1 MIMKKLLLF
10 VFCAA
15 ALNGIAQQ
23 KLSLTEVINIA
34 LKNSYDIQLAQ
45 NSVDI
50 STVSNTYSFAGGLP
64 VVTGTAT
71 DNEQVTS
78 INQKYADP
86 TRDTKK
92 DNVATNNLAVGVTG
106 SILLYNGL
114 RVNATKKRLEE
125 LLQQNQ
131 QLLSAQI
138 QNTIAGVISKYYDVV
153 RQQYFLRALDR
164 TIEVSKEKLQILQV
178 RKDVGVANNADIF
191 QAQLDLNGNL
201 QTKESQ
207 YLLIDLAKTD
217 LLKLIFLKPADQK
230 IIIED
235 TIIIDKSIVLD
246 SVKKYLSINPAV
258 IAAQQQ
264 VHINE
269 LIEREV
275 AASRYPTLRASTGYN
290 LSSAKSAAGFS
301 LLNQSY
307 GPFVGINLSVPI
319 YNGSI
324 NKKQQQI
331 AEINTRSSKTNYDYL
346 VLNYETDAV
355 RTYQAYAN
363 SLNQLKT
370 ESENFKLSQQLLDL
384 ISKKF
389 ELGQATIIDV
399 KQAQQ
404 SFENASFRLINL
416 TYTAKIAE
424 VELKRLESQLSN
436 K

>member
-1 MIMKKLLLF
+1 MKKLLLF
-10 VFCAA
+10 VCCAVA
-15 ALNGIAQQ
+15 INGFSQR
-23 KLSLTEVINIA
+23 KMSLTDVINEA

-45 NSVDI
+45 NNIEI
-50 STVSNTYSFAGGLP
+50 STVANTYGFAGGLP
-64 VVTGTAT
+64 VVTGTAS

-106 SILLYNGL
+106 SILLYNGM
-114 RVNATKKRLEE
+114 RVHATKNRLEE
-125 LLQQNQ
+125 IQKQNQ

-138 QNTIAGVISKYYDVV
+138 QNTIAEVLSKYYDVV

-178 RKDVGVANNADIF
+178 RKEVGVANNADIF
-191 QAQLDLNGNL
+191 QAQLDLNGSL
-201 QTKESQ
+201 QAKETQ
-207 YLLIDLAKTD
+207 YLAIDLAKTD
-217 LLKLIFLKPADQK
+217 LLNLIFLKPADQK

-235 TIIIDKSIVLD
+235 TIIIDKSIKLD
-246 SVKKYLSINPAV
+246 SVRNHLSSNPAV
-258 IAAQQQ
+258 IAAEQQ

-269 LIEREV
+269 IIEKET
-275 AASRYPTLRASTGYN
+275 AAARYPSLRASTGYN
-290 LSSAKSAAGFS
+290 LTSAKSAAGFS

-324 NKKQQQI
+324 SKKQQQI
-331 AEINTRSSKTNYDYL
+331 AAINSRSAKTNYDYL
-346 VLNYETDAV
+346 LLNYETGAV
-355 RTYQAYAN
+355 RTYQAYA
-363 SLNQLKT
+363 SSIDQLKL

-384 ISKKF
+384 ITKKF

-404 SFENASFRLINL
+404 SFENASYRLINL

>member
-1 MIMKKLLLF
+1 MKKLLLF
-10 VFCAA
+10 VFCAF
-15 ALNGIAQQ
+15 ALEGFAQQ
-23 KLSLTEVINIA
+23 KITLTDAINIA

-45 NSVDI
+45 NNIEI
-50 STVSNTYSFAGGLP
+50 SNIANSYGFAGGLP
-64 VVTGTAT
+64 VVSGTAS

-78 INQKYADP
+78 INQKFPDP
-86 TRDTKK
+86 SRDTKR

-106 SILLYNGL
+106 SILLYNGM
-114 RVNATKKRLEE
+114 RVQATKKRLDE
-125 LLQQNQ
+125 LQQQNQ
-131 QLLSAQI
+131 QVLATQI
-138 QNTIAGVISKYYDVV
+138 QNTIAAVMSKYYDIV
-153 RQQYFLRALDR
+153 RQQYFLKALNR
-164 TIEVSKEKLQILQV
+164 TIEVSKQKLDILEV
-178 RKDVGVANNADIF
+178 RKKVGVANNADIF

-201 QTKESQ
+201 QLKESQ
-207 YLLIDLAKTD
+207 FLLIDVAKTD
-217 LLKLIFLKPADQK
+217 LLNLIFLKPADQK

-235 TIIIDKSIVLD
+235 TIIIDKSINLD
-246 SVKKYLSINPAV
+246 SVRSRLSNNPQV

-269 LIEREV
+269 LVEKEV
-275 AASRYPTLRASTGYN
+275 AAARYPTLRASTGFN
-290 LSSAKSAAGFS
+290 LSSAQSGAGFI

-307 GPFVGINLSVPI
+307 GPFVGVNLSVPI

-324 NKKQQQI
+324 SKKQQQI
-331 AEINTRSSKTNYDYL
+331 AGINTRSSKTIYDNL
-346 VLNYETDAV
+346 LLDYETGAV

-363 SLNQLKT
+363 SLSQLKM
-370 ESENFKLSQQLLDL
+370 ESENFTLSQQLLDL

-404 SFENASFRLINL
+404 SFENASYRLINL

-424 VELKRLESQLSN
+424 VELKRLESVLST

>member
-1 MIMKKLLLF
+1 
-10 VFCAA
+10 V
-15 ALNGIAQQ
+15 
-23 KLSLTEVINIA
+23 A

-45 NSVDI
+45 NSVNI
-50 STVSNTYSFAGGLP
+50 STVSNSYGFAGGLP

-71 DNEQVTS
+71 DNEQITS

-86 TRDTKK
+86 SRDTKK
-92 DNVATNNLAVGVTG
+92 DNVGTNNLAIGVTG

-125 LLQQNQ
+125 LQQQNQ

-138 QNTIAGVISKYYDVV
+138 QNTIAGVLSKYYDVV
-153 RQQYFLRALDR
+153 RQQYFLRAIDR
-164 TIEVSKEKLQILQV
+164 TIEVSKEKLQILEV
-178 RKDVGVANNADIF
+178 RKQVGVANNADIF

-201 QTKESQ
+201 QLKETQ
-207 YLLIDLAKTD
+207 FLAIDQAKTD
-217 LLKLIFLKPADQK
+217 LLNLIFLKPADQK

-235 TIIIDKSIVLD
+235 TIIIDKSINLD
-246 SVKKYLSINPAV
+246 SVKNHLSTNPAV

-264 VHINE
+264 IRINE
-269 LIEREV
+269 LIEKEV
-275 AASRYPTLRASTGYN
+275 AATRYPSLRASTGYN
-290 LSSAKSAAGFS
+290 LTSAKSAAGFS

-331 AEINTRSSKTNYDYL
+331 AEINSRSSKTNYDYIL
-346 VLNYETDAV
+346 LDYETNAV
-355 RTYQAYAN
+355 RTYQAYSN

-404 SFENASFRLINL
+404 SFENASYRLINL

>member
-1 MIMKKLLLF
+1 MKKLLLI
-10 VFCAA
+10 VCCAVA
-15 ALNGIAQQ
+15 ISGFSQR
-23 KLSLTEVINIA
+23 KMSLTDVINQA

-45 NSVDI
+45 NNIEI
-50 STVSNTYSFAGGLP
+50 STVANTYGFAGGLP
-64 VVTGTAT
+64 VVTGTAS
-71 DNEQVTS
+71 DNEQITS

-106 SILLYNGL
+106 SILLYNGM
-114 RVNATKKRLEE
+114 RVHATKNRLEE
-125 LLQQNQ
+125 IQKQNQ

-138 QNTIAGVISKYYDVV
+138 QNTIAEVASKYYDVV

-178 RKDVGVANNADIF
+178 RKEVGVANNADIF
-191 QAQLDLNGNL
+191 QAQLDLNGSL
-201 QTKESQ
+201 QSKESQ
-207 YLLIDLAKTD
+207 YLAIEQAKTD
-217 LLKLIFLKPADQK
+217 LLNLIFLKPADQK

-235 TIIIDKSIVLD
+235 TIIIDKSIKLD
-246 SVKKYLSINPAV
+246 SVRNHLSTNPSV
-258 IAAQQQ
+258 IAAEQQ

-269 LIEREV
+269 IIERET
-275 AASRYPTLRASTGYN
+275 AAARYPSLRASTGYN
-290 LSSAKSAAGFS
+290 LTSAKSAAGFS

-307 GPFVGINLSVPI
+307 GPFDGIKLSVPI

-324 NKKQQQI
+324 SKKQQQI
-331 AEINTRSSKTNYDYL
+331 AEINTRSAKTNYDYL
-346 VLNYETDAV
+346 LLNYETGAV
-355 RTYQAYAN
+355 RTYQAYA
-363 SLNQLKT
+363 SSIDQLKL

-384 ISKKF
+384 ITKKF

-404 SFENASFRLINL
+404 SFENASYRLINL

-424 VELKRLESQLSN
+424 VELKRLESQLSI

>member
-1 MIMKKLLLF
+1 MKKLLLF
-10 VFCAA
+10 VCCAVA
-15 ALNGIAQQ
+15 INGFSQR
-23 KLSLTEVINIA
+23 KMSLTDVINEA

-45 NSVDI
+45 NNIEI
-50 STVSNTYSFAGGLP
+50 STVANSYGFAGGLP
-64 VVTGTAT
+64 VVTGTGS
-71 DNEQVTS
+71 DNEQITS

-92 DNVATNNLAVGVTG
+92 DNVATNNLAIGVTG

-114 RVNATKKRLEE
+114 RVHATKNRLEE
-125 LLQQNQ
+125 IQKQNQ

-138 QNTIAGVISKYYDVV
+138 QNTIAEVLSKYYDVV

-178 RKDVGVANNADIF
+178 RKEVGVANNADIF
-191 QAQLDLNGNL
+191 QAQLDLNGSL
-201 QTKESQ
+201 QSKESQ
-207 YLLIDLAKTD
+207 YLAIDQAKTD
-217 LLKLIFLKPADQK
+217 LLNLIFLKPADQK

-235 TIIIDKSIVLD
+235 TIIIDKSIKLD
-246 SVKKYLSINPAV
+246 SVRNHLSTNPAV
-258 IAAQQQ
+258 IAAEQQ

-269 LIEREV
+269 QIERET
-275 AASRYPTLRASTGYN
+275 AATRYPSLRASTGYN
-290 LSSAKSAAGFS
+290 LTSAKSAAGFS

-324 NKKQQQI
+324 SKKQQQI
-331 AEINTRSSKTNYDYL
+331 AEINTRSAKTNYDYL
-346 VLNYETDAV
+346 LLNYESGAV
-355 RTYQAYAN
+355 RTYQAYA
-363 SLNQLKT
+363 SSIDQLKL

-384 ISKKF
+384 ITKKF

-404 SFENASFRLINL
+404 SFENASYRLINL

-424 VELKRLESQLSN
+424 VELKRLESQLSI

>member
-1 MIMKKLLLF
+1 MKKLLLF
-10 VFCAA
+10 ICCAS
-15 ALNGIAQQ
+15 ALQGFAQQ
-23 KLSLTEVINIA
+23 KLSLTDVINIA

-45 NSVDI
+45 NIVEI
-50 STVSNTYSFAGGLP
+50 SNVSNSYGFAGGLP

-86 TRDTKK
+86 SRDTKK
-92 DNVATNNLAVGVTG
+92 DNVGTNNLAVGVTG

-131 QLLSAQI
+131 QLLSARI
-138 QNTIAGVISKYYDVV
+138 QNTIAGVLSKYYDVV
-153 RQQYFLRALDR
+153 RQQYFLRPIDR
-164 TIEVSKEKLQILQV
+164 TIEVSKEKLHILEV
-178 RKDVGVANNADIF
+178 RKQIGVANNADIF

-201 QTKESQ
+201 QSRESQ
-207 YLLIDLAKTD
+207 FLLIDMAKTD
-217 LLKLIFLKPADQK
+217 LLNLIFLKPADQK

-235 TIIIDKSIVLD
+235 TIIIDRSINLD
-246 SVKKYLSINPAV
+246 SVKNHLSTNPAV

-264 VHINE
+264 VHISE

-275 AASRYPTLRASTGYN
+275 AAARYPSLRASTGYN

-307 GPFVGINLSVPI
+307 GPFVGINLSIPI
-319 YNGSI
+319 YNGAI

-346 VLNYETDAV
+346 LLNYETDAV
-355 RTYQAYAN
+355 RTYQAYSN
-363 SLNQLKT
+363 SLSQMKT
-370 ESENFKLSQQLLDL
+370 ESENLKLSQQLLDL
-384 ISKKF
+384 ITKKF

-404 SFENASFRLINL
+404 SFENASYRLINL

-424 VELKRLESQLSN
+424 VELKRLESTLNS

>member
-1 MIMKKLLLF
+1 MKKLLLI
-10 VFCAA
+10 VCCAVA
-15 ALNGIAQQ
+15 ISGFSQR
-23 KLSLTEVINIA
+23 KMSLTDVINQA

-45 NSVDI
+45 NNIEI
-50 STVSNTYSFAGGLP
+50 STVANTYGFAGGLP
-64 VVTGTAT
+64 VVTGTAS
-71 DNEQVTS
+71 DNEQITS

-106 SILLYNGL
+106 SILLYNGM
-114 RVNATKKRLEE
+114 RVHATKNRLEE
-125 LLQQNQ
+125 IQKQNQ

-138 QNTIAGVISKYYDVV
+138 QNTIAEVASKYYDVV

-178 RKDVGVANNADIF
+178 RKEVGVANNADIF
-191 QAQLDLNGNL
+191 QAQLDLNGSL
-201 QTKESQ
+201 QSKESQ
-207 YLLIDLAKTD
+207 YLAIEQAKTD
-217 LLKLIFLKPADQK
+217 LLNLIFLKPADQK

-235 TIIIDKSIVLD
+235 TIIIDKSIKLD
-246 SVKKYLSINPAV
+246 SVRNHLSTNPSV
-258 IAAQQQ
+258 IAAEQQ

-269 LIEREV
+269 IIERET
-275 AASRYPTLRASTGYN
+275 AAARYPSLRASTGYN
-290 LSSAKSAAGFS
+290 LTSAKSAAGFS

-324 NKKQQQI
+324 SKKQQQI
-331 AEINTRSSKTNYDYL
+331 AEINTRSAKTNYDYL
-346 VLNYETDAV
+346 LLNYETGAV
-355 RTYQAYAN
+355 RTYQAYA
-363 SLNQLKT
+363 SSIDQLKL

-384 ISKKF
+384 ITKKF

-404 SFENASFRLINL
+404 SFENASYRLINL

-424 VELKRLESQLSN
+424 VELKRLESQLSI

>member
-1 MIMKKLLLF
+1 MKKLLLF
-10 VFCAA
+10 LFSAT
-15 ALNGIAQQ
+15 ALNVYAQQ
-23 KLSLTEVINIA
+23 KITLTDAINIA

-45 NSVDI
+45 NNIEI
-50 STVSNTYSFAGGLP
+50 STIANNYGYAGGLP
-64 VVTGTAT
+64 IVTGTAS

-78 INQKYADP
+78 INQKFADP
-86 TRDTKK
+86 SRDTRK

-106 SILLYNGL
+106 SILLYNGM
-114 RVNATKKRLEE
+114 RVQATKKRLDE
-125 LLQQNQ
+125 LQQQNQ
-131 QLLSAQI
+131 QVLAAQI
-138 QNTIAGVISKYYDVV
+138 QNTIAAVMSKYFDIV
-153 RQQYFLRALDR
+153 RQEYFLKALER
-164 TIEVSKEKLQILQV
+164 TIEVSKQKLDILEI
-178 RKDVGVANNADIF
+178 RKQVGVANNADVF

-207 YLLIDLAKTD
+207 FLTIDQAKTD
-217 LLKLIFLKPADQK
+217 LLNLIFLKPADQK

-235 TIIIDKSIVLD
+235 TIIIDKSIILD
-246 SVKKYLSINPAV
+246 SVRNRLSSNPLV

-264 VHINE
+264 IHINE
-269 LIEREV
+269 IIEREV
-275 AASRYPTLRASTGYN
+275 AATRYPTLRASTGYN
-290 LSSAKSAAGFS
+290 LTSAKSAAGFS

-307 GPFVGINLSVPI
+307 GPFIGINLSVPI

-324 NKKQQQI
+324 SKKQQQI
-331 AEINTRSSKTNYDYL
+331 AEINTRSSKTIYDNL
-346 VLNYETDAV
+346 LLDYETGAV

-363 SLNQLKT
+363 SLSQLKL

-384 ISKKF
+384 ITKKF

-404 SFENASFRLINL
+404 SFENASYRLINL

-424 VELKRLESQLSN
+424 VELKRLESLLST